1 MNMNNLNKAYNNL
14 LGNSDAEEVNYKRY
28 LKALLEDNIPGI
40 TLSRPPNRRQ
50 SEKFCSINL
59 QAKAVDVAMSNR
71 FDDFSSIYRATKI
84 IRSELLKHRNWK
96 FDGDFLDFAI
106 SSSLK
111 VVLKWVIIGPQT
123 EIVCNLKKMNLD
135 TRIGTIVHIVMKAT
149 KSKR

>member
-14 LGNSDAEEVNYKRY
+14 LGNCDAEEVNYKRY

-40 TLSRPPNRRQ
+40 TLSRPPNRCQ

-71 FDDFSSIYRATKI
+71 FDDFSSIYRAPKV

-96 FDGDFLDFAI
+96 FGGDYLDFEI

-111 VVLKWVIIGPQT
+111 VMLKWVIIGPQT

-135 TRIGTIVHIVMKAT
+135 TRIGTIVHILMKAR